1 MPYDVLFYLLNKQNA
16 NYVWN
21 KKELL
26 SLNPNSVDYLLGE
39 LFFLNSWLFIDF
51 MTFLFHLF
59 YSC

>member
-16 NYVWN
+16 HYVWN

-39 LFFLNSWLFIDF
+39 LFF
-51 MTFLFHLF
+51 
-59 YSC
+59 

>member
-16 NYVWN
+16 HYVWN

-39 LFFLNSWLFIDF
+39 LFKKNSLLFIDF
-51 MTFLFHLF
+51 TTFLFHIL